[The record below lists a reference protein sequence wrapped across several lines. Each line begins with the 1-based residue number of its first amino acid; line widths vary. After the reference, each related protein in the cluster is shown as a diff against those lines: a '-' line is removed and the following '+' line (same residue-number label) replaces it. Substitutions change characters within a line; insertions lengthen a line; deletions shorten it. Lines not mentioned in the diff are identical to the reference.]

1 MNRLPLFSVGRDGA
15 DGAFEMLRQ
24 WRADLCFSHNMSDLD
39 VEERLLKAAPVVRFM
54 HGYHGTCVSG
64 QKAFAWPI
72 VSPCDRA
79 FGAPC
84 LALYFPRR
92 CGRLSASSLVQGYQ
106 WSRRQQALFAS
117 YRAIIVASDHMR
129 DEYVNNGADA
139 LKVEVNPLFPTGGE
153 ATDALTAPHAPSVV
167 FMGRMTRLKGG
178 ALLVRAVAEASRRL
192 GIDIALTMV
201 GDGPA
206 RLAWE
211 RLASKLNVTCTF
223 TGWQHGDHRWTWL
236 RRASLLAVPS
246 AWPEPFGLVGL
257 EAAVLGVPAI
267 AFDVGGVRQWLTP
280 GDNGYLVAGRPPRA
294 RAMADGLVSAFRDPD
309 ALRAM
314 RARAQAA
321 ARRLSLD
328 RHVDRLEAIF
338 ARAVRQ
344 LIRVPP
350 P

>member
-1 MNRLPLFSVGRDGA
+1 
-15 DGAFEMLRQ
+15 
-24 WRADLCFSHNMSDLD
+24 
-39 VEERLLKAAPVVRFM
+39 
-54 HGYHGTCVSG
+54 
-64 QKAFAWPI
+64 
-72 VSPCDRA
+72 
-79 FGAPC
+79 
-84 LALYFPRR
+84 
-92 CGRLSASSLVQGYQ
+92 VQGYQ

-153 ATDALTAPHAPSVV
+153 ATDALTAPPAPSVV

-267 AFDVGGVRQWLTP
+267 AFDVGGVRQWLSP
-280 GDNGYLVAGRPPRA
+280 GDNGYLVAGHPPRA